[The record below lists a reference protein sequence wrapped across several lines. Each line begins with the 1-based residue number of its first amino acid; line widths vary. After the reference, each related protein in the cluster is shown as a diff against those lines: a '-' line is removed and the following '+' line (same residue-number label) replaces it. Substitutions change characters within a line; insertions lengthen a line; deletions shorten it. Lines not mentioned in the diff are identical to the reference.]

1 MRNKASPQITQIN
14 ADDDPASEE
23 MNKPQLRKE
32 MLARRDALPAAQI
45 KRNAEAFTDAL
56 ARLPEYAAAR
66 SVLATMAIGSE
77 WDTRPFLERARAD
90 GKAIVLPR
98 LTPPPRRLAL
108 HVVDDLDRHLV
119 PGVWD
124 IPEPDPERCAAIDLA
139 GVDFAVVPALAVDRQ
154 GFRLGYGAGYFDRL
168 LAGRGAR
175 PFCVNALP
183 AAFWVEG
190 LPHEPHD
197 VPLDLLIDER
207 GATHRVKA
215 GT

>member
-1 MRNKASPQITQIN
+1 MDQKTL
-14 ADDDPASEE
+14 E
-23 MNKPQLRKE
+23 MQMSKPQLRKE
-32 MLARRDALPAAQI
+32 MLARRDALPATVLKQ
-45 KRNAEAFTDAL
+45 NAEAFTRAL
-56 ARLPEYAAAR
+56 TRLPEYAAAR

-108 HVVDDLDRHLV
+108 HVVEDLDRQLV

-124 IPEPDPERCAAIDLA
+124 IPEPDPERCAAIGLA
-139 GVDFAVVPALAVDRQ
+139 GVDFALVPALAVDRQ
-154 GFRLGYGAGYFDRL
+154 GYRLGYGAGYFDKL

-197 VPLDLLIDER
+197 VPLDMLVDER
-207 GATHRVKA
+207 GTTHRVRA
-215 GT
+215 AA

>member
-1 MRNKASPQITQIN
+1 MQMSKA
-14 ADDDPASEE
+14 E
-23 MNKPQLRKE
+23 LRKE
-32 MLARRDALPAAQI
+32 MLARRDALPAAVL
-45 KRNAEAFTDAL
+45 KENAEAFTQAL
-56 ARLPEYAAAR
+56 TRLPEYAKAR

-108 HVVDDLDRHLV
+108 HVVEDLDRHLI

-124 IPEPDPERCAAIDLA
+124 IPEPDPARCAAIELA
-139 GVDFAVVPALAVDRQ
+139 GVDFAVVPALAVDRN
-154 GFRLGYGAGYFDRL
+154 GFRLGYGAGYFDKL

-183 AAFWVEG
+183 AAFWVDG

-197 VPLDLLIDER
+197 VPLDLLVDER
-207 GATHRVKA
+207 GASHRVGA
-215 GT
+215 RS

>member
-1 MRNKASPQITQIN
+1 MA
-14 ADDDPASEE
+14 E
-23 MNKPQLRKE
+23 KPQLRKE
-32 MLARRDALPAAQI
+32 MLARRDALPVTVL
-45 KRNAEAFTDAL
+45 KENAEAFTRL
-56 ARLPEYAAAR
+56 LTRLPEYAAAR

-77 WDTRPFLERARAD
+77 WNTRPFLERARAQ

-108 HVVDDLDRHLV
+108 HVVEDLDRHLL

-124 IPEPDPERCAAIDLA
+124 IPEPDPERCAAIELA
-139 GVDFAVVPALAVDRQ
+139 GVDFALVPALAVDRQ
-154 GFRLGYGAGYFDRL
+154 GFRLGYGAGYFDKL

-197 VPLDLLIDER
+197 VPLDMLIDER
-207 GATHRVKA
+207 GATHRVKPA
-215 GT
+215 T

>member
-1 MRNKASPQITQIN
+1 M
-14 ADDDPASEE
+14 D
-23 MNKPQLRKE
+23 KPRLRKE
-32 MLARRDALPAAQI
+32 MLARRDALPAAEL
-45 KRNAEAFTDAL
+45 RRSAEAFTEAL
-56 ARLPEYAAAR
+56 ARLPEYVAAR

-77 WDTRPFLERARAD
+77 WNTRPFLERARAD

-108 HVVDDLDRHLV
+108 HVVEDLDRHLI

-124 IPEPDPERCAAIDLA
+124 IPEPDPQRCAAIDLD

-154 GFRLGYGAGYFDRL
+154 GFRLGYGGGYFDKL

-183 AAFWVEG
+183 AAFWVED
-190 LPHEPHD
+190 LPHETHD
-197 VPLDLLIDER
+197 VPLDMLVDER

-215 GT
+215 GA